1 MCYNE
6 RMVLIIMNIL
16 GFYTKLNV
24 VLAENN
30 DAYYVVDRS
39 ARKILCKGTEE
50 DCTKMFVMIMAGFIP
65 KG

>member
-1 MCYNE
+1 
-6 RMVLIIMNIL
+6 MNIL
-16 GFYTKLNV
+16 GFYTKLNI

-30 DAYYVVDRS
+30 GVYYVVDRD

-50 DCTKMFVMIMAGFIP
+50 DCTKMFVMMMAGFIP

>member
-1 MCYNE
+1 
-6 RMVLIIMNIL
+6 MNIL

-30 DAYYVVDRS
+30 GVYYVVDRGT
-39 ARKILCKGTEE
+39 RKILCKGIEE
-50 DCTKMFVMIMAGFIP
+50 DCTKMFIMMMAGFVP